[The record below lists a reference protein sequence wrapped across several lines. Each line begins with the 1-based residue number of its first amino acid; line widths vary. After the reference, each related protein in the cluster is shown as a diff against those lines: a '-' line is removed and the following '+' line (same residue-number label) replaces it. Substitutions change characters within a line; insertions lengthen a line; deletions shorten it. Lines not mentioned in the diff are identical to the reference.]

1 MKRWFIVV
9 AVLLVSVGISSL
21 VVGGQKPFDGVTITV
36 AVHSGHHATPWYD
49 EAKNI
54 QDQLGIKLNVVEISP
69 EEIGNIDV
77 VLITEVESLLNEI
90 WHDTRENREQ
100 FMAQVER
107 LAKKMV
113 SKKMLLLANLM
124 LFLIQSS
131 HVPQASIN
139 QQVTSSMR
147 PNVVTEI
154 TDNMSEFRS
163 NLREVLEFY
172 QTWSMKKEKNSRDN
186 FGKTRDVKQSK
197 YTELLAEYAK
207 STPKGTIFTSNVPTI
222 ENLQK
227 DEKEE
232 ISLKLLSEN
241 YNTVN
246 NVLQQRYHGNYVP
259 LTTNQIVALAYK
271 ESSWDAKAK
280 HKHSGAKG
288 YVQLMRQTAK
298 EMMEKLPGEKFDLS
312 DKEDNLYLG
321 LKYLDIKYSELSS
334 IVDRINFDRVNAG
347 KKPVNMHEEDFQAL
361 LLASYN
367 AGACS
372 IMGLFEEYLDRENI
386 TEFTWYHFSQYLQK
400 WVDSTERLADE
411 FNHPSNKFLTYPI
424 PEEMLPYVKK
434 DRGFVMTHKVRQ
446 FLHYVEFIRAFSGQL
461 EEVEIS
467 LMKKENSILLNED
480 SKNTYLD
487 LQLPHI
493 ELGGSVTG
501 ARNVA

>member
-1 MKRWFIVV
+1 MSKIRE
-9 AVLLVSVGISSL
+9 
-21 VVGGQKPFDGVTITV
+21 
-36 AVHSGHHATPWYD
+36 AT
-49 EAKNI
+49 EN
-54 QDQLGIKLNVVEISP
+54 GREISP
-69 EEIGNIDV
+69 DEIGNIDI

-90 WHDTRENREQ
+90 WKDTRENREQ
-100 FMAQVER
+100 FMIQVER

-124 LFLIQSS
+124 LFLVQSS

-139 QQVTSSMR
+139 QQVANSMR
-147 PNVVTEI
+147 PHAVAEI
-154 TDNMSEFRS
+154 SDNISEFRS
-163 NLREVLEFY
+163 GLREVLEAY
-172 QTWSMKKEKNSRDN
+172 QTRGMNKDKNSKDN
-186 FGKTRDVKQSK
+186 LGEVRDVKQVK
-197 YTELLAEYAK
+197 YTELLTEYAK
-207 STPKGTIFTSNVPTI
+207 ITPRGAIFTSNVPTI
-222 ENLQK
+222 GNLQK
-227 DEKEE
+227 DEEE
-232 ISLKLLSEN
+232 EVSLKLLSEN

-259 LTTNQIVALAYK
+259 LTANQIVALAYK

-280 HKHSGAKG
+280 HRHSGAKG

-298 EMMEKLPGEKFDLS
+298 EMMEKLPDEKFDLS

-321 LKYLDIKYSELSS
+321 LKYLDIKYTELSS
-334 IVDRINFDRVNAG
+334 IMDRINSDRVNAG
-347 KKPVNMHEEDFQAL
+347 KKPINMHEEDFQAL

-400 WVDSTERLADE
+400 WADSSERLADE
-411 FNHPSNKFLTYPI
+411 FDHPSNKFLTYPI

-467 LMKKENSILLNED
+467 LMEKENSILLNED
-480 SKNTYLD
+480 SSNTYLD

-493 ELGGSVTG
+493 ELGGSVTD